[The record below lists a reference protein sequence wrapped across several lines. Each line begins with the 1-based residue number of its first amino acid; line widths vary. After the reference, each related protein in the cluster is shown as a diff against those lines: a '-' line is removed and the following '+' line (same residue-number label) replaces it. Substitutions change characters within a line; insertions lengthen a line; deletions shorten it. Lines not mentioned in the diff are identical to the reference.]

1 MFVSGR
7 GLIGT
12 SKSQG
17 SIAFTVGLHA
27 AAEKPAQIKIVSL
40 QSAFIDLLSVFE
52 NGDTVILESDRD
64 FGFSCPLADKVGGR
78 SHESGTDNDAAPDQC
93 SVKNPHQSFRH
104 AR

>member
-1 MFVSGR
+1 M
-7 GLIGT
+7 IGT

-52 NGDTVILESDRD
+52 NGDTIVLESDRD
-64 FGFSCPLADKVGGR
+64 FGFPRTLADIVGGR
-78 SHESGTDNDAAPDQC
+78 GHEGGTDYDATPDQC
-93 SVKNPHQSFRH
+93 CVKNPHQSFRH

>member
-1 MFVSGR
+1 VFVSGR

-52 NGDTVILESDRD
+52 NGDTIVLESDRD
-64 FGFSCPLADKVGGR
+64 FGFPRTLADIEGGC
-78 SHESGTDNDAAPDQC
+78 SHKGGTDNDATSNQR